1 MESINLERI
10 LVILQS
16 KMQYTILA
24 LGIITGIALPTG
36 YIAAVDFIFKIL
48 VNITPYHLSL
58 LIGVL
63 ILFFNVVFKLKLSP
77 RIIKAC
83 SFFSKIIVQLLNK
96 VVGFC
101 LALLVVNLFFNN
113 LEYSAFFAITGFT
126 TYFVGLATHWMIL
139 DLETQSNDLHS

>member
-1 MESINLERI
+1 MEKTI
-10 LVILQS
+10 LILKS
-16 KMQYTILA
+16 KMQYTILVFS
-24 LGIITGIALPTG
+24 IITGIALAVALPTG
-36 YIAAVDFIFKIL
+36 YIAVVDFIFKIL

-58 LIGVL
+58 LSGVL

-83 SFFSKIIVQLLNK
+83 SFSSKIIVQLLNK

-126 TYFVGLATHWMIL
+126 TYFIGLATHWMIL
-139 DLETQSNDLHS
+139 DLETQSKDLVS